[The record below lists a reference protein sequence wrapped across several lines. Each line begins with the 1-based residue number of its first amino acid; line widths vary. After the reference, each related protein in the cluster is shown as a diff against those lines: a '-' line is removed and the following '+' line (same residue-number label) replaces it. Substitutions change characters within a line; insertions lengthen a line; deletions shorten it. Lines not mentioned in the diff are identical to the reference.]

1 MLSNASEITPC
12 ATGLHRCATG
22 VQQVCNKNNSNNY
35 RTFFSEAIHW
45 KVSFFRVPTSGA
57 TDWKYIELVLAP
69 IEMYFLDVIARQRVM
84 SKTAL

>member
-1 MLSNASEITPC
+1 MGYRRCGMLSNALESTPC
-12 ATGLHRCATG
+12 ATRL
-22 VQQVCNKNNSNNY
+22 QQVCNKNIKDLY

-57 TDWKYIELVLAP
+57 TVCKYIEVVLAP
-69 IEMYFLDVIARQRVM
+69 IEMYLLDVIPRQRVM